1 MHNCIATFI
10 IRRANAGLTCLLE
23 IHLNLTR
30 YVNAKKELKPQW
42 LGQKSAIYL
51 GELQLHN
58 QCVFL
63 SHMPPLG
70 SLTPS
75 PKCLSN

>member
-10 IRRANAGLTCLLE
+10 IRRANAALRCLLE

-63 SHMPPLG
+63 SHMPPLDP
-70 SLTPS
+70 LTPS

>member
-10 IRRANAGLTCLLE
+10 IRRANAGPRCLLE

-58 QCVFL
+58 QCFIL
-63 SHMPPLG
+63 SHMPPSIAL
-70 SLTPS
+70 
-75 PKCLSN
+75 N